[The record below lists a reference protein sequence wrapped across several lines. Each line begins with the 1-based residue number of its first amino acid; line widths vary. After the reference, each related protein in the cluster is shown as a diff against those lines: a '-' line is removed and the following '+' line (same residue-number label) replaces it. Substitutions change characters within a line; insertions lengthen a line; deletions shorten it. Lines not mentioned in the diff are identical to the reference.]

1 MMSDGDLRRLLE
13 VKGPLAL
20 AMTAGDAMN
29 AAPKTI
35 GPQEF
40 AARALS
46 IMEEKKIT
54 SLVVVDPAHNVAGIL
69 HLHDLWG
76 LGLT

>member
-1 MMSDGDLRRLLE
+1 M
-13 VKGPLAL
+13 K
-20 AMTAGDAMN
+20 AGDAMN
-29 AAPKTI
+29 GTPKTI
-35 GPQEF
+35 GPDEF

-54 SLVVVDPAHNVAGIL
+54 SLVVVERGGVVVGVL

-76 LGLT
+76 LELI